1 MAHCPQRAVGVGPLI
16 PRAYITAW
24 RGRAPWPLDD
34 QVEQDLVLSRALAE
48 TFSRP
53 VLQESLA
60 FRGGTALHKLFFDS
74 PGRYS
79 EDLDLVQVTPGP
91 IKPLVLG
98 VQEALD
104 PWLGPP
110 RTEQAAD
117 SVKLVYRFETTVL
130 PARSARVKIEV
141 NTREHFAVDGF
152 RLVPFSVGSRWYAT
166 AADVKTFTLEE
177 LMATKL
183 RALYQRRKGRDLYD
197 LWLALETLS
206 PDEERVI
213 ACLLAYFRHGGL
225 SVSRA
230 EYEAN
235 MARKLAVPD
244 FRNDVTQLLR
254 IGAAFDVEQAYAVI
268 HERLLARLPGA
279 PWKGGV

>member
-1 MAHCPQRAVGVGPLI
+1 
-16 PRAYITAW
+16 
-24 RGRAPWPLDD
+24 
-34 QVEQDLVLSRALAE
+34 VLSRALAE

-53 VLQESLA
+53 VLRESLA

-91 IKPLVLG
+91 IKPLMLG

-117 SVKLVYRFETTVL
+117 SVKLVYRFATTVL
-130 PARSARVKIEV
+130 PVRSARVKIEV
-141 NTREHFAVDGF
+141 NTREHFAVEGF
-152 RLVPFSVGSRWYAT
+152 KLMPFAMGSPWYAA
-166 AADVKTFTLEE
+166 AADVRTFTLEE

-197 LWLALETLS
+197 LWLALQTLS

-213 ACLLAYFRHGGL
+213 ACLLAYLRHGGL

-235 MARKLAVPD
+235 MAGKLAIPD
-244 FRNDVTQLLR
+244 FGNDVTPLLR
-254 IGAAFDVEQAYAVI
+254 TGAAFSVDQAYAVV